1 MTTIYL
7 SWFFIWNWNRKH
19 GLNCHRMK
27 PALFSVLC
35 EIKEKTGKWATSIQ
49 HFPKTAQAPS
59 RGLHTHAT
67 TLWHHTYTHTAI
79 FTGAITPSHWL
90 PQNQNNNKKTLPLHL
105 LLNAN
110 TALARY
116 SFGTSGMTRK
126 TEYDIPALP
135 ASSTRSSSLHIL
147 PTSRSCKAGLV
158 GRWVR
163 SSSCLLF
170 TARPTPLQEI
180 IAHNK
185 QQHSVAC
192 ILLLCETTFGTLEST
207 CGMFYKP
214 HNKTE
219 RHARSMRRLLAVQYI
234 RQWVSL
240 LTYSR
245 DIVDTVSGQSPF
257 NIVSASLDQ

>member
-1 MTTIYL
+1 MDWIATGWSLPCSACCAKLRRRQVSGQPASST
-7 SWFFIWNWNRKH
+7 FQRPRKH
-19 GLNCHRMK
+19 RAEG
-27 PALFSVLC
+27 S
-35 EIKEKTGKWATSIQ
+35 
-49 HFPKTAQAPS
+49 
-59 RGLHTHAT
+59 THAT

-90 PQNQNNNKKTLPLHL
+90 PQNHNNNKKTLPLPLHP

-116 SFGTSGMTRK
+116 SFGTSGMARK

-245 DIVDTVSGQSPF
+245 DIVDIVSGQSPF